1 MQDVKARQTALLE
14 IVEEERLFSQEELIE
29 KMSERGII
37 TTQATLSRDLKVLN
51 IRK

>member
-37 TTQATLSRDLKVLN
+37 TRPHP
-51 IRK
+51 